1 MLLNILRCTGQNPK
15 QGIIWPQTSVV
26 LRLRNSELNQKSPG
40 PGTGSGEG
48 GSPMLG
54 TDCILSIMLGKAGGE
69 RQDVQNVALAL
80 WVHGGVDVAS

>member
-1 MLLNILRCTGQNPK
+1 
-15 QGIIWPQTSVV
+15 
-26 LRLRNSELNQKSPG
+26 
-40 PGTGSGEG
+40 
-48 GSPMLG
+48 MLG